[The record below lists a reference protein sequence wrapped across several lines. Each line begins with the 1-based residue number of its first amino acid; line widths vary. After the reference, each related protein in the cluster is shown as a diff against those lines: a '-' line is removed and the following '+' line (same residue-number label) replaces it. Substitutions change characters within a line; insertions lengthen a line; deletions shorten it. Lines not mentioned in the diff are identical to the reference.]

1 MALELRVTAVLQ
13 AVANEFVLWCL
24 VGAKGLPCP
33 SQGAANLVPGSFGHF
48 LCFCGKFLNLFFSV
62 VWVSF
67 GVESGVRWVFVV
79 LGFSSI
85 SHSFSFL

>member
-33 SQGAANLVPGSFGHF
+33 SQGAANLVPGYSFWSLSLFLSFG
-48 LCFCGKFLNLFFSV
+48 
-62 VWVSF
+62 
-67 GVESGVRWVFVV
+67 
-79 LGFSSI
+79 
-85 SHSFSFL
+85 

>member
-48 LCFCGKFLNLFFSV
+48 LCFCGKFLNLFF
-62 VWVSF
+62 F
-67 GVESGVRWVFVV
+67 CR
-79 LGFSSI
+79 LGEFWCGLCVGS
-85 SHSFSFL
+85 L